1 MLYYLHYRSN
11 LGEQNMLKDD
21 ERFMVFNHLD
31 DFEGIGPVG
40 IFQLVARDKRD
51 GFLEGEFD
59 IELARHGENGFAV
72 FFKAVRLGSPAC
84 PHRTKG

>member
-40 IFQLVARDKRD
+40 IFQLVA
-51 GFLEGEFD
+51 
-59 IELARHGENGFAV
+59 
-72 FFKAVRLGSPAC
+72 
-84 PHRTKG
+84 